1 MKKHSKKS
9 NYEIIKDKKRFKI
22 FHKNVYS
29 RLIINFLFI
38 AIQIFLLAFFIFRL
52 EKYLEV
58 YFGISLALTA
68 GFMIFIVNK
77 KGRNEFKLAWIVP
90 MIFVPL
96 FSIAAYLMYHTNRG
110 SHRHSKRLA
119 LLREQTEILLP
130 ANIPSSL
137 REQKELIR
145 EFSKNPSADLIYYL
159 TNNFFFPYKNCNT
172 TYYPNGETFFPAL
185 IEEIKNAQKF
195 IFLEFFIIDV
205 DSSWNEILS
214 ALQERQK
221 NGVEIR
227 ILCDG
232 LGSPVASTSFYQK
245 YLKSKGF
252 DSRVF
257 LPIIPIV
264 STHLNNRDHRKIVII
279 DGKTSFTGGLNLANE
294 YFNRGKN
301 RFPYWKDNAVKIQ
314 GTAVHTFMQLF
325 LQNWNLYSKT
335 PEDFSPY
342 LPALSAQLDL
352 DPQQSPSASQ
362 DFNSQQIPGTQQ
374 ELAPKQ
380 ALPAHPGITIPY
392 GDDFFNNKD
401 IAENIYFYIINNAKK
416 YLNITTPYIL
426 IDNLLQEALFFAAV
440 RGVEVSIIVPSVP
453 DHLLTF
459 CIGKTYLESFVDNG
473 IKVYLYNKGFIHSKM
488 FIADDHIATIGS
500 VNLDYRSL
508 YHHFENG
515 VVFLDSPVVHDAKA
529 DFDETLKDCTHMQKG
544 DYKKIPLYQRA
555 LGRLFRI
562 FAPLF

>member
-1 MKKHSKKS
+1 
-9 NYEIIKDKKRFKI
+9 
-22 FHKNVYS
+22 
-29 RLIINFLFI
+29 
-38 AIQIFLLAFFIFRL
+38 
-52 EKYLEV
+52 
-58 YFGISLALTA
+58 
-68 GFMIFIVNK
+68 
-77 KGRNEFKLAWIVP
+77 
-90 MIFVPL
+90 
-96 FSIAAYLMYHTNRG
+96 MYHTNRG
-110 SHRHSKRLA
+110 SRRHSKRLN

-130 ANIPSSL
+130 ASIPTSL
-137 REQKELIR
+137 SEQKKLIR

-172 TYYPNGETFFPAL
+172 TYYPNGETFFPDL
-185 IEEIKNAQKF
+185 LEEIKNAQKF

-205 DSSWNEILS
+205 DSSWNEILK
-214 ALQERQK
+214 ALQERHK

-252 DSRVF
+252 ESRVF

-279 DGKTSFTGGLNLANE
+279 DGKIAFTGGLNLANE

-301 RFPYWKDNAVKIQ
+301 RFAYWKDNAVKIQ

-342 LPALSAQLDL
+342 LPDLTAL
-352 DPQQSPSASQ
+352 Q
-362 DFNSQQIPGTQQ
+362 DFGQHQDLETQ
-374 ELAPKQ
+374 
-380 ALPAHPGITIPY
+380 PAHTQNSGITIPY

-426 IDNLLQEALFFAAV
+426 IDNLLQEALFFAAA

-529 DFDETLKDCTHMQKG
+529 DFDETLKDCTHMQKS
-544 DYKKIPLYQRA
+544 DYKKIPFYQRA

>member
-1 MKKHSKKS
+1 MKKKSKKS
-9 NYEIIKDKKRFKI
+9 DYEIIKDKNRFKI
-22 FHKNVYS
+22 FHRNVYS

-52 EKYLEV
+52 EKYIEV
-58 YFGISLALTA
+58 YVGISLALTT

-77 KGRNEFKLAWIVP
+77 NGRNEFKLAWIVP

-110 SHRHSKRLA
+110 SHRHAKRLT

-130 ANIPSSL
+130 ANLPATLS
-137 REQKELIR
+137 EQKKLIR
-145 EFSKNPSADLIYYL
+145 EFSKNPYADLIYYL
-159 TNNFFFPYKNCNT
+159 TNNFFFPYKDCT
-172 TYYPNGETFFPAL
+172 TNYYPNGETFFPDL
-185 IEEIKNAQKF
+185 IKEIQNAQKF
-195 IFLEFFIIDV
+195 IFLEFFIIEV
-205 DSSWNEILS
+205 DSSWNEIMR

-221 NGVEIR
+221 SGVEVR

-264 STHLNNRDHRKIVII
+264 SPHLNNRDHRKIVII
-279 DGKTSFTGGLNLANE
+279 DGKTAFTGGLNLANE

-301 RFPYWKDNAVKIQ
+301 RFEYWKDNAVKIQ

-342 LPALSAQLDL
+342 HPDLSAQEALSAQQTRKAQLT
-352 DPQQSPSASQ
+352 AS
-362 DFNSQQIPGTQQ
+362 
-374 ELAPKQ
+374 L
-380 ALPAHPGITIPY
+380 HPGITIPY

-401 IAENIYFYIINNAKK
+401 IAENIYLYIINSAKK

-426 IDNLLQEALFFAAV
+426 IDNQLQEALFFAAA
-440 RGVEVSIIVPSVP
+440 RGVDVSIIVPSVP

-488 FIADDHIATIGS
+488 FIADDHLATIGS

-515 VVFLDSPVVHDAKA
+515 VVFIDSPVVHDAKT
-529 DFDETLKDCTHMQKG
+529 DFDESLKDCTHMQKG

>member
-110 SHRHSKRLA
+110 SRRHSKRLN

-130 ANIPSSL
+130 ASIPTSL
-137 REQKELIR
+137 REQKKLIR

-172 TYYPNGETFFPAL
+172 TYYPNGETFFPDL
-185 IEEIKNAQKF
+185 LEEIKNAQKF
-195 IFLEFFIIDV
+195 IFLEFFIINV
-205 DSSWNEILS
+205 DSSWNEILK
-214 ALQERQK
+214 ALQERHK

-252 DSRVF
+252 ESRVF

-279 DGKTSFTGGLNLANE
+279 DGKIAFTGGLNLANE

-301 RFPYWKDNAVKIQ
+301 RFAYWKDNAVKIQ
-314 GTAVHTFMQLF
+314 GTAVHTFMQLY

-342 LPALSAQLDL
+342 LPDLSTQ
-352 DPQQSPSASQ
+352 Q
-362 DFNSQQIPGTQQ
+362 DFGQHQDLETQ
-374 ELAPKQ
+374 
-380 ALPAHPGITIPY
+380 PAHTQNSGITIPY
-392 GDDFFNNKD
+392 GDDFFNKKD
-401 IAENIYFYIINNAKK
+401 IAENIYLYIINSSKK

-426 IDNLLQEALFFAAV
+426 IDNQLQEALFFAAA
-440 RGVEVSIIVPSVP
+440 RGVEVSIIVPAIP

-515 VVFLDSPVVHDAKA
+515 VVFIDSPVVHEAKT
-529 DFDETLKDCTHMQKG
+529 DFEETLKDCTHMQKG

>member
-1 MKKHSKKS
+1 MKKNSKKL

-22 FHKNVYS
+22 FHRNVYS

-38 AIQIFLLAFFIFRL
+38 AIQIFILAFFIFRL
-52 EKYLEV
+52 QKYIQV
-58 YFGISLALTA
+58 YFGFSLALTA
-68 GFMIFIVNK
+68 SFMIFLVNQ

-110 SHRHSKRLA
+110 SHRHAKRLA
-119 LLREQTEILLP
+119 QLREQTEILLP
-130 ANIPSSL
+130 ANIPVSL
-137 REQKELIR
+137 SEQKKLIR

-159 TNNFFFPYKNCNT
+159 TNNFFFPYKDSTT
-172 TYYPNGETFFPAL
+172 TYYPNGETFFPDL
-185 IEEIKNAQKF
+185 IQEIHKAKKF
-195 IFLEFFIIDV
+195 IFLEFFIIEV
-205 DSSWNEILS
+205 DSSWNEIMR

-257 LPIIPIV
+257 LPIIPVV
-264 STHLNNRDHRKIVII
+264 STHLNNRDHRKIIII
-279 DGKTSFTGGLNLANE
+279 DGETAFTGGLNIANE

-314 GTAVHTFMQLF
+314 GTAVHTFMQLY

-335 PEDFSPY
+335 PDDFSKY
-342 LPALSAQLDL
+342 LPPLQTDS
-352 DPQQSPSASQ
+352 
-362 DFNSQQIPGTQQ
+362 
-374 ELAPKQ
+374 EAPKTSEPHTGFENQ
-380 ALPAHPGITIPY
+380 TPSQSGITIPY
-392 GDDFFNNKD
+392 GDDFFNKKD
-401 IAENIYFYIINNAKK
+401 IAENIYLYIINNAKR
-416 YLNITTPYIL
+416 YLNITTPYVL
-426 IDNLLQEALFFAAV
+426 IDNQLQEALFFAAA

-459 CIGKTYLESFVDNG
+459 CIGKTYLDSFVNNG
-473 IKVYLYNKGFIHSKM
+473 IKVYLYNKGFIHAKT
-488 FIADDHIATIGS
+488 FISDDHIATIGS

-508 YHHFENG
+508 FHHFENG
-515 VVFLDSPVVHDAKA
+515 VVFIDSPVVKDAKS
-529 DFDETLKDCTHMQKG
+529 DFDETLKDCTLMQKG
-544 DYKKIPLYQRA
+544 DYKKVPIYQRT
-555 LGRLFRI
+555 LGRVFRI

>member
-1 MKKHSKKS
+1 MKKHSKKT

-110 SHRHSKRLA
+110 SHRHAKRLTM
-119 LLREQTEILLP
+119 LREQTEILLP
-130 ANIPSSL
+130 VNIPTSIS
-137 REQKELIR
+137 EQKKLIR
-145 EFSKNPSADLIYYL
+145 EFSKNPSSDLIYYL

-195 IFLEFFIIDV
+195 IFLEFFIIDT
-205 DSSWNEILS
+205 DTSWNEILR

-221 NGVEIR
+221 HGVEIR

-252 DSRVF
+252 ESRVF
-257 LPIIPIV
+257 LPIIPIF

-279 DGKTSFTGGLNLANE
+279 DGKTAFTGGLNLANE

-301 RFPYWKDNAVKIQ
+301 RFTYWKDNAVKIQ

-342 LPALSAQLDL
+342 LPAPSAQEDHDIQHTTGL
-352 DPQQSPSASQ
+352 QQ
-362 DFNSQQIPGTQQ
+362 DFNTPQNLTTI
-374 ELAPKQ
+374 
-380 ALPAHPGITIPY
+380 PGITIPY

-401 IAENIYFYIINNAKK
+401 IAENIYLYIINKAKK
-416 YLNITTPYIL
+416 YLKITTPYIL
-426 IDNLLQEALFFAAV
+426 IDNQLQEALFFAAA
-440 RGVEVSIIVPSVP
+440 RGVEVSVIVPSIP

-459 CIGKTYLESFVDNG
+459 CIGKTYLESFVNNG
-473 IKVYLYNKGFIHSKM
+473 IKVYLYTKGFIHSKM
-488 FIADDHIATIGS
+488 FIADDHLTTIGS

-515 VVFLDSPVVHDAKA
+515 VVFIDSPVIKQAKS
-529 DFDETLKDCTHMQKG
+529 DFDETLKDCILMQKG

-555 LGRLFRI
+555 LGRIFRI

>member
-1 MKKHSKKS
+1 MKKKSKKS
-9 NYEIIKDKKRFKI
+9 DYEIIKDKNRFKI
-22 FHKNVYS
+22 FHRNVYS

-52 EKYLEV
+52 EKYIEV
-58 YFGISLALTA
+58 YVGISLALTT

-77 KGRNEFKLAWIVP
+77 NGRNEFKLAWIVP

-110 SHRHSKRLA
+110 SHRHAKRLT

-130 ANIPSSL
+130 ANLPATLS
-137 REQKELIR
+137 EQKKLIR
-145 EFSKNPSADLIYYL
+145 EFSKNPYADLIYYL
-159 TNNFFFPYKNCNT
+159 TNNFFFPYKDCT
-172 TYYPNGETFFPAL
+172 TNYYPNGETFFPDL
-185 IEEIKNAQKF
+185 IKEIQNAQKF
-195 IFLEFFIIDV
+195 IFLEFFIIEV
-205 DSSWNEILS
+205 DSSWNEIMR

-221 NGVEIR
+221 SGVEVR

-279 DGKTSFTGGLNLANE
+279 DGKTAFTGGLNLANE

-301 RFPYWKDNAVKIQ
+301 RFEYWKDNAVKIQ

-342 LPALSAQLDL
+342 LPDLSTQEAFSTQQDSAIQQAFSTQQDLGAQLT
-352 DPQQSPSASQ
+352 AS
-362 DFNSQQIPGTQQ
+362 
-374 ELAPKQ
+374 L
-380 ALPAHPGITIPY
+380 HPGITIPY

-401 IAENIYFYIINNAKK
+401 IAENIYLYIINSAKK

-426 IDNLLQEALFFAAV
+426 IDNQLQEALFFAAA
-440 RGVEVSIIVPSVP
+440 RGVDVSIIVPSVP

-488 FIADDHIATIGS
+488 FIADDHLATIGS
-500 VNLDYRSL
+500 INLDYRSL

-515 VVFLDSPVVHDAKA
+515 VVFIDSPVVHDAKT
-529 DFDETLKDCTHMQKG
+529 DFDESLKDCTHMQKG

>member
-1 MKKHSKKS
+1 MKKKSKKS
-9 NYEIIKDKKRFKI
+9 DYEIIKDKNRFKI
-22 FHKNVYS
+22 FHRNVYS

-52 EKYLEV
+52 EKYIEV
-58 YFGISLALTA
+58 YVGISLALTT

-77 KGRNEFKLAWIVP
+77 NGRNEFKLAWIVP

-110 SHRHSKRLA
+110 SHRHAKRLS

-130 ANIPSSL
+130 ANLPATLS
-137 REQKELIR
+137 EQKKLIR
-145 EFSKNPSADLIYYL
+145 EFSKNPYADLIYYL
-159 TNNFFFPYKNCNT
+159 TNNFFFPYKDCT
-172 TYYPNGETFFPAL
+172 TNYYPNGETFFPDL
-185 IEEIKNAQKF
+185 IKEIQNAQKF
-195 IFLEFFIIDV
+195 IFLEFFIIEV
-205 DSSWNEILS
+205 DSSWNEIMR

-221 NGVEIR
+221 SGVEVR

-279 DGKTSFTGGLNLANE
+279 DGKTAFTGGLNLANE

-301 RFPYWKDNAVKIQ
+301 RFEYWKDNAVKIQ

-342 LPALSAQLDL
+342 LPDLSTQEAFSAQQDSAI
-352 DPQQSPSASQ
+352 QQAFSAQQ
-362 DFNSQQIPGTQQ
+362 DRKAQLTAS
-374 ELAPKQ
+374 L
-380 ALPAHPGITIPY
+380 HPGITIPY

-401 IAENIYFYIINNAKK
+401 IAENIYLYIINSAKK

-426 IDNLLQEALFFAAV
+426 IDNQLQEALFFAAA
-440 RGVEVSIIVPSVP
+440 RGVDVSIIVPSVP

-488 FIADDHIATIGS
+488 FIADDHLATIGS

-515 VVFLDSPVVHDAKA
+515 VVFIDSPVVHDAKT
-529 DFDETLKDCTHMQKG
+529 DFDESLKDCTHMQKG

>member
-1 MKKHSKKS
+1 MKKKSKKS
-9 NYEIIKDKKRFKI
+9 DYEIIKDKNRFKI
-22 FHKNVYS
+22 FHRNVYS

-52 EKYLEV
+52 EKYIEV
-58 YFGISLALTA
+58 YVGISLALTT

-77 KGRNEFKLAWIVP
+77 NGRNEFKLAWIVP

-110 SHRHSKRLA
+110 SHRHAKRLT

-130 ANIPSSL
+130 ANLPATLS
-137 REQKELIR
+137 EQKKLIR
-145 EFSKNPSADLIYYL
+145 EFSKNPYADLIYYL
-159 TNNFFFPYKNCNT
+159 TNNFFFPYKDCT
-172 TYYPNGETFFPAL
+172 TNYYPNGETFFPDL
-185 IEEIKNAQKF
+185 IKEIQNAQKF
-195 IFLEFFIIDV
+195 IFLEFFIIEV
-205 DSSWNEILS
+205 DSSWNEIMR

-221 NGVEIR
+221 SGVEVR

-279 DGKTSFTGGLNLANE
+279 DGKTAFTGGLNLANE

-301 RFPYWKDNAVKIQ
+301 RFEYWKDNAVKIQ

-342 LPALSAQLDL
+342 LPDLSTQEAFSAQQDSAI
-352 DPQQSPSASQ
+352 QQAFSAQQDRKAQLTASP
-362 DFNSQQIPGTQQ
+362 
-374 ELAPKQ
+374 
-380 ALPAHPGITIPY
+380 HPGITIPY

-401 IAENIYFYIINNAKK
+401 IAENIYLYIINSAKK

-426 IDNLLQEALFFAAV
+426 IDNQLQEALFFAAA
-440 RGVEVSIIVPSVP
+440 RGVDVSIIVPSVP

-488 FIADDHIATIGS
+488 FIADDHLATIGS

-515 VVFLDSPVVHDAKA
+515 VVFIDSPVVHDAKT
-529 DFDETLKDCTHMQKG
+529 DFDESLKDCTHMQKG